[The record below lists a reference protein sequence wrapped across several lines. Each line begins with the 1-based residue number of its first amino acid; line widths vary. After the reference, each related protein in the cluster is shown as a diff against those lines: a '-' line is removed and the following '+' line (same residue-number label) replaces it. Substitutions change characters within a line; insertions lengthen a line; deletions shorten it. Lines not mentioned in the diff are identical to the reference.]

1 MYAIIKPVKYRLY
14 LGGNMCI
21 YLVDYENVNYAGIEG
36 IAGLEA
42 EDIVYIFYNEQIKTM
57 PFSAGVDL
65 AKAKARTEFISI
77 KKTGKNYLDFQLATL
92 LGYFIGKNESIKA
105 VIISNDTGFDSVVD
119 FWKSKNADVCRKS
132 SISKKKSET
141 KPAALKQAAEK
152 TTPAPKEKAAEKS
165 DDSKQAAGKTAP
177 AQKEKAAKEQK
188 TKAAADKKTTKKKS
202 ASTADFT
209 EEYRKKLR
217 SAVKGEEIA
226 AKSYT
231 LIYKAIVESKDKA
244 KLNTALVK
252 SFGSEKGNRIY
263 RLIKKIF
270 DEFCKSVQA

>member
-1 MYAIIKPVKYRLY
+1 
-14 LGGNMCI
+14 MCI
-21 YLVDYENVNYAGIEG
+21 YLVDYENVNYTGIEG
-36 IAGLEA
+36 IQELEA
-42 EDIVYIFYNEQIKTM
+42 EDFVYIFYNEQIKTM
-57 PFSAGVDL
+57 PFSVGVDL

-92 LGYFIGKNESIKA
+92 LGYFIGKNEGVKA

-119 FWKSKNADVCRKS
+119 FWKSKNSDVSRQS
-132 SISKKKSET
+132 SIAKK
-141 KPAALKQAAEK
+141 
-152 TTPAPKEKAAEKS
+152 KAAEKS
-165 DDSKQAAGKTAP
+165 ADSKQTAEKDAP
-177 AQKEKAAKEQK
+177 AQKEKAAKKQK
-188 TKAAADKKTTKKKS
+188 EKASTDKKAVKKKA

-270 DEFCKSVQA
+270 DEFCKSAQA